1 MISEINVVPQI
12 NVVFTVKVTGS
23 PLKSLDCV
31 GKKRRALMFILHYKI
46 IIKQL
51 IHNLISNSL
60 KFRGLKSPIIKIGCK
75 EKEEG
80 DGWIFYIEDN
90 GIGIEQQYYD
100 KIFGIFKRLYS
111 RDDYPGTG
119 IGLALCKRIVEA
131 HDGIIWINPEVNE
144 GTKICFTIIKSVIM
158 LT

>member
-1 MISEINVVPQI
+1 M
-12 NVVFTVKVTGS
+12 
-23 PLKSLDCV
+23 
-31 GKKRRALMFILHYKI
+31 
-46 IIKQL
+46 
-51 IHNLISNSL
+51 HNLISNSL
-60 KFRGLKSPIIKIGCK
+60 KFRGIKHPVIKIGCK
-75 EKEEG
+75 EREEG
-80 DGWIFYIEDN
+80 DGWTFYIEDN

-119 IGLALCKRIVEA
+119 IGLALCKRIVETHSGA
-131 HDGIIWINPEVNE
+131 IWVDPEIKE